1 MDSSRSEL
9 HWFVSLSKA
18 QQFNGNGL
26 NDKLA
31 KRSSKEGLEFMI
43 RLFSKYQKEEN
54 KMTNVT
60 HFYEQAKNMVEY
72 FHWLEI
78 TNGWN
83 MSDTVYLRMAEQ
95 EIEGLNIEICDSET
109 NQVIDMVK
117 EDIQEILVWL
127 ESNEL
132 IEY

>member
-1 MDSSRSEL
+1 
-9 HWFVSLSKA
+9 
-18 QQFNGNGL
+18 
-26 NDKLA
+26 
-31 KRSSKEGLEFMI
+31 
-43 RLFSKYQKEEN
+43 
-54 KMTNVT
+54 MTNGT

-117 EDIQEILVWL
+117 EDIREILLWL

-132 IEY
+132 IEL